1 MKYHQIA
8 LNTYQ
13 LTTAKFMPELS
24 IYGQLVQGISFIVM
38 PALTQDASFAEHI
51 ILLVKRKT
59 IGTKTYSK

>member
-1 MKYHQIA
+1 
-8 LNTYQ
+8 
-13 LTTAKFMPELS
+13 MPELS